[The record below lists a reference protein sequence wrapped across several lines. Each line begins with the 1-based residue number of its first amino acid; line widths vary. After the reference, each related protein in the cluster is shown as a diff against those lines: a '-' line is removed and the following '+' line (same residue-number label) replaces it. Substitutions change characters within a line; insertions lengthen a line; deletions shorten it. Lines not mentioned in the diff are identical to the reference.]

1 MTTDDPLTSVPPQ
14 PAADPLSG
22 SGTAYAFVRPLP
34 TRDAAGDGSSSGNVL
49 RAEAVGGDQAS
60 VPARLF
66 PDEVPGGSD
75 LSTDSIAGVGI
86 GHFVVE
92 ERIGR
97 GGMGAVF
104 RAVDR
109 RLDRVV
115 ALKVLSPR
123 HSRDSASVMRFQ
135 NEARAAARLD
145 HENIAGVHFIGEDQ
159 GLHYIAFEFVH
170 GTNIRDFILQK
181 GRLTPSEAVNYTL
194 QIANALRHTD
204 AAGVIHRDIKPS
216 NIVVTPSGRAKL
228 VDLGLARQQQSSQDQ
243 ELTVAGTTLGT
254 FDYIAPEQARDPR
267 DVDIRADIYSLG
279 CTLYHMLAGEPP
291 YPRGTLIQ
299 KVVDHHHGEPP
310 DPAERNPA
318 VPPMLSRIVRQMMAS
333 QPDDRYGTVDAL
345 IDDLSAVAH
354 NMGLRPVHPESL
366 IWVEPL
372 SMRSSRGWERNAIWV
387 AMAGVLVAIVWGL
400 NHFDDSPATSVAAA
414 PGGAGAPSAVPAAT
428 SEGQLIGLPG
438 DLSASASD
446 EFPVPAPSRPI
457 PDEKPAALAGESGTD
472 AVSSSEAMANAET
485 AAESLPDLP
494 RPVVGSPSSEPRGSL
509 PDLSMIGTLDVRV
522 GSLQPGNGL
531 TETRPASTDEPAP
544 FVVLKHDDG
553 ADQAF
558 RTLEAACA
566 AARDGAVIELAFD
579 GPLPEPQEP
588 IRIVNKRLT
597 LRAQENRRPVIR
609 FRGGSGLASDYVTR
623 MITVSGGSVEIY
635 NVDLLAHVADAP
647 AVMFALEQSTN
658 VLMRGV
664 TVTLDNPQQRPA
676 SVIELVDGTQGEM
689 SEMMTDRTGPLPIDV
704 HLESSLFRGNGHFV
718 WCRNMLSAEFRLNQ
732 VALALRGNFCSIAE
746 MMGRPVVAERE
757 PYIHVSLDH
766 VTGLFQDGLLELDV
780 DEGVRPPVFDVESY
794 NSILATLD
802 PEQAFVTTS
811 GGEEARESF
820 RWYGENNFLAVEGP
834 FWKNRAFGGTAGDVE
849 LFDFDAWI
857 DYWGTDDWQVPK
869 SIFAAADRLSSED
882 LGRFDPTAFLLR
894 NVSENPAIQSAN
906 DGTDAGVD
914 WTSNRVPTPV
924 RALRESSKR
933 SGAARR

>member
-1 MTTDDPLTSVPPQ
+1 VTTDDPLTSVPPQ

-34 TRDAAGDGSSSGNVL
+34 TRDSKGEGGSSIQGIGGESSGADGV
-49 RAEAVGGDQAS
+49 S

-66 PDEVPGGSD
+66 PDEVPGGGDLPSD
-75 LSTDSIAGVGI
+75 AVAGVTI

-104 RAVDR
+104 RAIDR

-123 HSRDSASVMRFQ
+123 HSRDSASVLRFQ

-145 HENIAGVHFIGEDQ
+145 HENIAGVHFIGEDH

-181 GRLTPSEAVNYTL
+181 GRLTPAESVNYTL
-194 QIANALRHTD
+194 QIALALRHTD

-228 VDLGLARQQQSSQDQ
+228 VDLGLARQQQSSQEQ

-318 VPPMLSRIVRQMMAS
+318 VPAQLSRIVRTMMAS
-333 QPDDRYGTVDAL
+333 KPDDRYGTVDAL
-345 IDDLSAVAH
+345 IEDLSAVAH
-354 NMGLRPVHPESL
+354 GMGLRPAHPESL
-366 IWVEPL
+366 IWVEPM
-372 SMRSSRGWERNAIWV
+372 SVRVSQGWERNAIWV

-400 NHFDDSPATSVAAA
+400 NHFDRSPSPGVASASGSSGGPDPTETVAAS
-414 PGGAGAPSAVPAAT
+414 AGEASN
-428 SEGQLIGLPG
+428 LPEEF
-438 DLSASASD
+438 SASASD
-446 EFPVPAPSRPI
+446 EFPVPAPTRPVVEES
-457 PDEKPAALAGESGTD
+457 PVPLPRENGPEDGALVIGGPSGDGD
-472 AVSSSEAMANAET
+472 AT
-485 AAESLPDLP
+485 LRDLP
-494 RPVVGSPSSEPRGSL
+494 RSDDREPPVDTRFPF
-509 PDLSMIGTLDVRV
+509 PDLSIGSMGVPL
-522 GSLQPGNGL
+522 GSLRPTNGL
-531 TETRPASTDEPAP
+531 TESRTVPADEPAP
-544 FVVLKHDDG
+544 FVVLKFEDG
-553 ADQAF
+553 VDQGF

-566 AARDGAVIELAFD
+566 AARDGSVIELAFD

-597 LRAQENRRPVIR
+597 LRAQENRRPVIS

-623 MITVSGGSVEIY
+623 MITISGGSVEIY
-635 NVDLLAHVADAP
+635 NVDLLAHVTDAA
-647 AVMFALEQSTN
+647 AVMLALEQSST

-676 SVIELVDGTQGEM
+676 SIIELVDAAQGEM
-689 SEMMTDRTGPLPIDV
+689 AEMMADRAGPIPIDV
-704 HLESSLFRGNGHFV
+704 HLEASMFRGNGHFI

-732 VALALRGNFCSIAE
+732 VALGLGGNFCSIAE

-766 VTGLFQDGLLELDV
+766 VTGLFRKGLLNLDV

-802 PEQAFVTTS
+802 PDEAFVSTS

-820 RWYGENNFLAVEGP
+820 RWYGENNFLVVEDV
-834 FWKNRAFGGTAGDVE
+834 FWKNRATGGTAGEIE
-849 LFDFDAWI
+849 LFDYDAWT
-857 DYWGTDDWQVPK
+857 DYWGTDDWRVPD
-869 SIFAAADRLSSED
+869 SVFASNDRWD
-882 LGRFDPTAFLLR
+882 LDDLANIEPSAFLLR
-894 NVSENPAIQSAN
+894 NVSENPAVQSAN

-914 WTSNRVPTPV
+914 WTSNRVPTPS
-924 RALRESSKR
+924 RTIRESRR